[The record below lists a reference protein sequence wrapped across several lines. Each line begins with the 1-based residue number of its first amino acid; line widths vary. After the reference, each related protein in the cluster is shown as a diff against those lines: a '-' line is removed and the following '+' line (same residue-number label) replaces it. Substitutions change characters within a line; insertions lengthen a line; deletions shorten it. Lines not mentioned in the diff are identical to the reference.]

1 MNHVLAKTHY
11 VMLSLKNILFIFETQ
26 IEIQKSE
33 HGHRVLNHR
42 HRKNKTLLFHVMNA
56 RIVFFCFAIS
66 HIYIVFIYCCR
77 QISLKLTADSH
88 KQILTSTPKQA
99 HWGFC
104 GLKKQNSHKKTQPLK
119 KVHLLNCTT
128 RSSFHVLAIML
139 SRTITL
145 PQHSRSHF
153 PDIPTFSDKIKWSES
168 LFK

>member
-1 MNHVLAKTHY
+1 
-11 VMLSLKNILFIFETQ
+11 MLSLKNILFIFETQ

-42 HRKNKTLLFHVMNA
+42 HRKNKTPLFHVMNA

-104 GLKKQNSHKKTQPLK
+104 GLKNKTPTKKTQPLK
-119 KVHLLNCTT
+119 KVHLLNST
-128 RSSFHVLAIML
+128 RSSFHVSAIVL
-139 SRTITL
+139 SRTINL
-145 PQHSRSHF
+145 A
-153 PDIPTFSDKIKWSES
+153 PTFKKPLSWQPHI
-168 LFK
+168 FG